1 MTLGGLA
8 GNAACASAVSPRA
21 LGLRSARPPGK
32 NARAEFAA
40 RMMRCRKRRPAGF
53 WPLPRRA
60 ASVGRMGL
68 EQRHLF
74 AIHLLTASGAALALL
89 AVMAVAAEDLNTAFI
104 WLGIALII
112 DGIDG
117 PLARRY
123 RVRERLPK
131 WDGAAL
137 DNVVDYTSYVFVPA
151 LIAAKGLGL
160 PPPWGALAGI
170 IIATSGAF
178 YYGDTR
184 MKQPDNSFRGFPVV
198 WNMVVFGLYALPPP
212 WPVTFGIVVALAILT
227 FVPINFVHPVRVMR
241 WRAATLTIFVL
252 WLLTCA
258 WLIWTDFRVPV
269 VVNLL
274 LMLASAYLLC
284 VSAVQQFLRSR

>member
-1 MTLGGLA
+1 
-8 GNAACASAVSPRA
+8 
-21 LGLRSARPPGK
+21 
-32 NARAEFAA
+32 
-40 RMMRCRKRRPAGF
+40 
-53 WPLPRRA
+53 
-60 ASVGRMGL
+60 MGL

-160 PPPWGALAGI
+160 PAPWGALAGI

-212 WPVTFGIVVALAILT
+212 WPITFGIVVALAILT
-227 FVPINFVHPVRVMR
+227 FVPINFVHPVRVVR

-269 VVNLL
+269 VVNVL

-284 VSAVQQFLRSR
+284 VAAAQQFLRSR